1 MSDPAPESSKASN
14 GQPQKA
20 SLEDLVAA
28 LGRPRPDDDEAFA
41 EHDAAE
47 LADDAEAGSEG
58 EAEVDAKA
66 DEPEEPDPF
75 AEYADLDLATSLP
88 IDPDDNLS
96 KVKGEA
102 SPRLMSIVESL
113 LFAADKPMTVK
124 MIRRLLKE
132 PTKRQIQLALKQLI
146 VDTQHRGVV
155 VGQVAGG
162 FRLRT
167 HPDNAQFVQKMLA
180 GKPVRLSR
188 SQLESLA
195 VVAYRQP
202 VTKAEL
208 DHIRGVD
215 CGAVLRVLLERD
227 LVKIVGRKEEPGR
240 PHLYGTT
247 VAFLEFF
254 NLKGLRDL
262 PDLQEFKELSE
273 ESEATLRHT
282 MHGSSLAEEQ
292 EAMGQSRLEFPP
304 NQAGEQAGNQAGN
317 QEDGEGAVEAEAP
330 RDVAGSEGQPES
342 DGEVVVTDGEAESSE
357 TVRADASSE
366 LASPEG
372 EGAAAVDPLEHAD
385 GSDEAAD
392 AAGVSSA
399 EDRVEDEPTEAGGE
413 QGLESEPTPE
423 GASGESG
430 ESNGTAEATAEP
442 AEQASEGEPPDAPA
456 ENDSPAPEAVESQGA
471 PPSDAEP
478 AIEASAE
485 AVADAP
491 TEPPAQEGSDV
502 AADADE
508 TEEPA
513 EPTQDNVDQVPD
525 APADGASEAPE
536 SESADAADDDASTKE
551 DA

>member
-41 EHDAAE
+41 EHDAEE
-47 LADDAEAGSEG
+47 LQGELEADA
-58 EAEVDAKA
+58 A
-66 DEPEEPDPF
+66 DEGPEEPDPF

-102 SPRLMSIVESL
+102 SPRLMSIIESL

-155 VGQVAGG
+155 LGQVAGG

-215 CGAVLRVLLERD
+215 CGAVLRILLERD

-247 VAFLEFF
+247 VSFLEFF

-292 EAMGQSRLEFPP
+292 EAMGQSRIEFPETESESESEAAEAP
-304 NQAGEQAGNQAGN
+304 DEAAASEGQGDDVLSTDEDAPTGESGDTVAAEASGELASP
-317 QEDGEGAVEAEAP
+317 DGEGAATEDADAEASAAAEDAEGDAVSDPPAGDESTDADGSSDEAPAEESDEVVPGAETAVEASSEAEDEASTAP
-330 RDVAGSEGQPES
+330 AATDDAADVETPEPADAPVESVAASTDSPPDEPDAAPSPES
-342 DGEVVVTDGEAESSE
+342 DAPED
-357 TVRADASSE
+357 DA
-366 LASPEG
+366 
-372 EGAAAVDPLEHAD
+372 
-385 GSDEAAD
+385 
-392 AAGVSSA
+392 SA
-399 EDRVEDEPTEAGGE
+399 EDAAEDVA
-413 QGLESEPTPE
+413 PE
-423 GASGESG
+423 GDA
-430 ESNGTAEATAEP
+430 ND
-442 AEQASEGEPPDAPA
+442 EG
-456 ENDSPAPEAVESQGA
+456 
-471 PPSDAEP
+471 PS
-478 AIEASAE
+478 
-485 AVADAP
+485 
-491 TEPPAQEGSDV
+491 
-502 AADADE
+502 
-508 TEEPA
+508 
-513 EPTQDNVDQVPD
+513 
-525 APADGASEAPE
+525 
-536 SESADAADDDASTKE
+536 KE